1 VADFCR
7 LAFASVGLDWRNY
20 VRTDASLARPAE
32 VPYLC
37 GDAAR
42 AKAELGWEPRV
53 TLEELAAMMVA
64 ADLKRV
70 GLGRISPTD
79 H

>member
-1 VADFCR
+1 
-7 LAFASVGLDWRNY
+7 LAEALRDKAEAL
-20 VRTDASLARPAE
+20 TRPAE

-42 AKAELGWEPRV
+42 ARAELGWEPRV

-70 GLGRISPTD
+70 GSDRVSPSG
-79 H
+79 